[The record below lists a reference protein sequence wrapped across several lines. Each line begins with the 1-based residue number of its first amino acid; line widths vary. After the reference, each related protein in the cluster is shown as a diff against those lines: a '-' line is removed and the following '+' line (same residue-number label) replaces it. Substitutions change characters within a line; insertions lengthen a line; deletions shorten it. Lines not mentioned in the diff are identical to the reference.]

1 LGWHPNLTFLLAEY
15 KIPQKIKKEI
25 KRIQEQERFTKVMVI
40 GLPENKDGWYDGV
53 GVTDKTELLWNDPVD
68 GGWNDDVFLGRWV
81 DVRVGWNVSAIPKK
95 EGG

>member
-1 LGWHPNLTFLLAEY
+1 MAEY
-15 KIPQKIKKEI
+15 KIPPKIKKEI
-25 KRIQEQERFTKVMVI
+25 KRIQEQERFTKVMVF

-68 GGWNDDVFLGRWV
+68 RGWNDDVFLGRWV
-81 DVRVGWNVSAIPKK
+81 DVRVGWNVSAVVPKR